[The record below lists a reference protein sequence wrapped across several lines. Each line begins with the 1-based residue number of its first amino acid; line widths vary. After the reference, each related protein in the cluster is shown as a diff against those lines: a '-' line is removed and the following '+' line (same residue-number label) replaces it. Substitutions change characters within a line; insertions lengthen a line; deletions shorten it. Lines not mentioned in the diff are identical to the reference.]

1 MSEKSI
7 SVIVMR
13 DQGKS
18 YSLRFSPNTFR
29 AFVTAIIVIP
39 LLLVCSIWF
48 GLNVYNKY
56 VAVLE
61 ETANLKNKIEQNR
74 QTVTRLANLERF
86 LQKYSPSM
94 LGLLVPAENVDI
106 DELSAMEGNK
116 EVLESELAQSL
127 LNEQMSFDIVSDSGQ
142 EGKEEQKKTDTAEE
156 PKNGSS
162 ADNFDNISE
171 KVSPQPAAE
180 PQTDA
185 KQTETAE
192 DVQSADRPL
201 QKVDLGFVGIENM
214 TAKVAAQNL
223 SVSYRLTNLGKKV
236 PLQGT
241 QKYFI
246 YSENNGKMTLQQ
258 ISDPTDDNF
267 RIKKLKNV
275 KSTGSVMGLNIGAKA
290 QFVVEVVVDGQVVY
304 RNSFTLTR

>member
-29 AFVTAIIVIP
+29 VFVTAIIVIP

-106 DELSAMEGNK
+106 ENLPSMEGDK
-116 EVLESELAQSL
+116 EILESELAQSL
-127 LNEQMSFDIVSDSGQ
+127 LNEQMSFDIVSDMGQ
-142 EGKEEQKKTDTAEE
+142 EGKKEQKKTDAAEE
-156 PKNGSS
+156 PKNGSA
-162 ADNFDNISE
+162 ADASDNASE
-171 KVSPQPAAE
+171 NVSPQPAAE
-180 PQTDA
+180 EQTA
-185 KQTETAE
+185 AE
-192 DVQSADRPL
+192 NAQSADRPL
-201 QKVDLGFVGIENM
+201 QKIDLGFVGIENM

-246 YSENNGKMTLQQ
+246 YSENNGKMVLQQ

>member
-29 AFVTAIIVIP
+29 VFVTAIIVIP

-106 DELSAMEGNK
+106 DDLSAMEGNK
-116 EVLESELAQSL
+116 EILESDLAQSL
-127 LNEQMSFDIVSDSGQ
+127 LNEQMSFDIVSDSGR
-142 EGKEEQKKTDTAEE
+142 EGKEEQKKTDAAEE
-156 PKNGSS
+156 PKKGSS
-162 ADNFDNISE
+162 ADNSGNVSE

-185 KQTETAE
+185 KQTEAAE
-192 DVQSADRPL
+192 DVQSADKPL

>member
-18 YSLRFSPNTFR
+18 YSLRFSSNTFR
-29 AFVTAIIVIP
+29 VFVTAIIVIP
-39 LLLVCSIWF
+39 LLLVCSVWF

-94 LGLLVPAENVDI
+94 LGLLVPSEDVDI
-106 DELSAMEGNK
+106 ENFPIMEGDK
-116 EVLESELAQSL
+116 EILMSEIARNLA
-127 LNEQMSFDIVSDSGQ
+127 NEQMSFDIVSDGGQ
-142 EGKEEQKKTDTAEE
+142 AEKEE
-156 PKNGSS
+156 PKNPGQT
-162 ADNFDNISE
+162 E
-171 KVSPQPAAE
+171 E
-180 PQTDA
+180 PQNGTSAADGDA
-185 KQTETAE
+185 GGASQKSEPDGQAAPKRADEAETADFAE
-192 DVQSADRPL
+192 KSL
-201 QKVDLGFVGIENM
+201 QKIDLGFVGIENM
-214 TAKVAAQNL
+214 TAKIAAQNL
-223 SVSYRLTNLGKKV
+223 TVNYRLTNLGKKV

-241 QKYFI
+241 QKYYI

-275 KSTGSVMGLNIGAKA
+275 KSTGSVMGLHIGAKA
-290 QFVVEVVVDGQVVY
+290 SFVVEVVVDGQTVY